1 MNGEKITR
9 ASDVMSD
16 DFILVE
22 GLSTVTEA
30 LQEIKAKGARCAVV
44 KKRHEDDEYGILLL
58 SDIAKK
64 VIAHN
69 RSPDRVNVY
78 EIMSKPVIS
87 VRPNMDVRYIA
98 RMFDTFGLTLA
109 PVLHSSEVLG
119 VVSYEDIVL
128 HAIEKGASEA
138 GKE

>member
-1 MNGEKITR
+1 MNGEKIVR

-16 DFILVE
+16 NFILIE
-22 GLSTVTEA
+22 GLVTVSEA
-30 LQEIKAKGARCAVV
+30 LRELKAKGARCAVV

-58 SDIAKK
+58 ADVAKK
-64 VIAHN
+64 VIAQN

-87 VRPNMDVRYIA
+87 VRPSMDVRYIA
-98 RMFDTFGLTLA
+98 RMFDHFGLTLA

-128 HAIEKGASEA
+128 HAVQMETDVSGSE
-138 GKE
+138 

>member
-9 ASDVMSD
+9 ASDVMSG
-16 DFILVE
+16 DFILVD
-22 GLSTVTEA
+22 GLSTVSEA
-30 LQEIKAKGARCAVV
+30 LRELKAKGARCAVV

-58 SDIAKK
+58 ADIAKK
-64 VIAHN
+64 VIAQN
-69 RSPDRVNVY
+69 RSAERVNVY

-98 RMFDTFGLTLA
+98 RLFDRFGLTLA
-109 PVLHSSEVLG
+109 PVLHSGEVLG

-128 HAIEKGASEA
+128 SSVPI
-138 GKE
+138 

>member
-9 ASDVMSD
+9 ASDVMSGN
-16 DFILVE
+16 FILVD
-22 GLSTVTEA
+22 GLSTVAEA
-30 LQEIKAKGARCAVV
+30 LRELKAKGARCAVV

-58 SDIAKK
+58 ADIAKK
-64 VIAHN
+64 VIAQN
-69 RSPDRVNVY
+69 RSAERVNVY
-78 EIMSKPVIS
+78 EIMSKPVIA

-98 RMFDTFGLTLA
+98 RLFDRFGLTLA

-128 HAIEKGASEA
+128 HSMCLA
-138 GKE
+138 GDQTSPG